1 MNYLID
7 YYIIK
12 NVKKYFTKFKIKR
25 SNKNEFKQKIYIL
38 WLILIFIITS
48 FAMFSFASEEKD
60 YINRALKLIDEEKY
74 NEAVKELEE
83 ALALI
88 RNKAN
93 LELVNLFFCEELP
106 QMFGIYNPRE
116 NILFSSEDTLFIY
129 GEPKNCTYKEIE
141 KGLYQM
147 HFKAEIY
154 LLDSDNNVLMGE
166 MDYLDFPFTSR
177 TRNSEIYIFDEIPV
191 KQLDLSPG
199 NYKFRFILKDVFSQK
214 TTEAIIEFTVTE

>member
-1 MNYLID
+1 MNLSKK
-7 YYIIK
+7 II
-12 NVKKYFTKFKIKR
+12 F
-25 SNKNEFKQKIYIL
+25 L
-38 WLILIFIITS
+38 GLILIFIITS
-48 FAMFSFASEEKD
+48 LSMFSFASEEKD
-60 YINRALKLIDEEKY
+60 CINRALKLIDEEKY

-106 QMFGIYNPRE
+106 QMFGMYNPIE
-116 NILFSSEDTLFIY
+116 NTLFSSEDTLFIY

-147 HFKAEIY
+147 HFKVEIY

-191 KQLDLSPG
+191 RQLDLSPG
-199 NYKFRFILKDVFSQK
+199 NYKFRFILKDIFSQK
-214 TTEAIIEFTVTE
+214 TTDTIIEFTVTE

>member
-1 MNYLID
+1 MNLS
-7 YYIIK
+7 
-12 NVKKYFTKFKIKR
+12 KKFIF
-25 SNKNEFKQKIYIL
+25 L
-38 WLILIFIITS
+38 GLILIFIITS
-48 FAMFSFASEEKD
+48 LAILSFAGEEKD

-74 NEAVKELEE
+74 NEAVVELEE

-154 LLDSDNNVLMGE
+154 LLDSDNNLLTGE

>member
-1 MNYLID
+1 MNLSKK
-7 YYIIK
+7 II
-12 NVKKYFTKFKIKR
+12 F
-25 SNKNEFKQKIYIL
+25 L
-38 WLILIFIITS
+38 GLILIFIITS
-48 FAMFSFASEEKD
+48 LVMFSFASEEKD
-60 YINRALKLIDEEKY
+60 YIDRALILIDEEKY

-106 QMFGIYNPRE
+106 QMFGMYNPRE
-116 NILFSSEDTLFIY
+116 NTLFSSEDTLFIY

-154 LLDSDNNVLMGE
+154 LLDSDNNVLFG
-166 MDYLDFPFTSR
+166 
-177 TRNSEIYIFDEIPV
+177 
-191 KQLDLSPG
+191 
-199 NYKFRFILKDVFSQK
+199 
-214 TTEAIIEFTVTE
+214 